1 MRYAVA
7 AAETTEWPHVVTGLG
22 DHPRLPD
29 ASSTLAAQGLHM
41 DIFERERAGEI
52 ISLDDPEY
60 GRIAALITE
69 AQELI
74 AEMNTGY
81 RTPEEVRALF
91 SRLTGVPVDPSFWM
105 LPPFYTDFGKNIRVG
120 KDVFINHCCEFMD
133 RGGITLEDKVLV
145 GPKVNLI
152 TIHHPVAPSRRRSTF
167 CAPILIKRNA
177 WIGVGASV
185 MPGVTIGENAIVAA
199 NAVVT
204 KDVAPHTIVG
214 GIPAK
219 LLKTFDEH
227 ETSLGPR
234 A

>member
-1 MRYAVA
+1 MQ
-7 AAETTEWPHVVTGLG
+7 HK
-22 DHPRLPD
+22 
-29 ASSTLAAQGLHM
+29 

-60 GRIAALITE
+60 GKIAELITE
-69 AQELI
+69 AQKVI
-74 AEMNTGY
+74 AEMNTAY
-81 RTPEEVRALF
+81 RTPDEVRDLF
-91 SRLTGVPVDPSFWM
+91 SRLTGAEVDPSFWM

-120 KDVFINHCCEFMD
+120 KNVFINHGCEFMD
-133 RGGITLEDKVLV
+133 RGGITLEDDVLI

-152 TIHHPVAPSRRRSTF
+152 TINHPVEPSQRRSTF

-185 MPGVTIGENAIVAA
+185 MPGVTIGENSIVAA

-204 KDVAPHTIVG
+204 KDVPANSIVG

-219 LLKTFDEH
+219 VIKTFDPAAPGGV
-227 ETSLGPR
+227 SG